1 MTTKSDF
8 QTMSDGFELWVTKW
22 IPDEVENIKGVVQLH
37 HGLAEHS
44 LRYDRLGSVLCESGF
59 ALVAYDM
66 RGHGRTAE
74 NAEKKGKGKF
84 GKLADKDGFNRVVE
98 DLHEMI
104 EADKKE
110 FEGKKYSFLVILS
123 VLLFLRAL
131 SKNTPL

>member
-8 QTMSDGFELWVTKW
+8 KSMSDGCELWVTKW
-22 IPDEVENIKGVVQLH
+22 IPDDAENIKGVVQLH

-74 NAEKKGKGKF
+74 NAEKKRQG
-84 GKLADKDGFNRVVE
+84 
-98 DLHEMI
+98 
-104 EADKKE
+104 
-110 FEGKKYSFLVILS
+110 
-123 VLLFLRAL
+123 
-131 SKNTPL
+131 

>member
-8 QTMSDGFELWVTKW
+8 QIMSDQTELWVTKW
-22 IPDEVENIKGVVQLH
+22 IPDEIENCKGIVQLH

-44 LRYDRLGSVLCESGF
+44 LRYDRLGSILCENGY

-74 NAEKKGKGKF
+74 NAEKKGTGRF
-84 GKLADKDGFNRVVE
+84 GKLAEKDGFNRVIE

-104 EADKKE
+104 LADKKE
-110 FEGKKYSFLVILS
+110 FPGKKIF
-123 VLLFLRAL
+123 LFLFHI
-131 SKNTPL
+131 

>member
-74 NAEKKGKGKF
+74 NAEKKV
-84 GKLADKDGFNRVVE
+84 RVSLE
-98 DLHEMI
+98 NLLIKTDLT
-104 EADKKE
+104 
-110 FEGKKYSFLVILS
+110 
-123 VLLFLRAL
+123 VL
-131 SKNTPL
+131 